1 MQVWK
6 IALLLL
12 MDVRVWLMTF
22 FVFVTLCPIHA
33 HAADVEEVPT
43 PKVPITCLLIDKASI
58 VIRRFEEPPYGRAN
72 VGHQIGAGSRY
83 VLSIRAWEDLG
94 QSDTSQLWKATLE
107 FAPVSAVMPLG
118 EVKHIPVSRSYFTY
132 GGLFWLNGGGYVWG
146 ENTIR
151 QVDLIRTKTGLEAV
165 INSPIGATGA
175 LSGAPVR
182 TRGAWRCNVVRRKVT
197 QLDLWEGKPE
207 TKFESF
213 HPAKTL
219 RPVDHL

>member
-1 MQVWK
+1 MQMRK
-6 IALLLL
+6 IVLPLSVSPRVCAGALFIFVTVCP
-12 MDVRVWLMTF
+12 VRVY
-22 FVFVTLCPIHA
+22 
-33 HAADVEEVPT
+33 AADVVEISA

-58 VIRRFEEPPYGRAN
+58 VINRFEEPEYGQAN
-72 VGHQIGAGSRY
+72 VGHQIGAGARS

-94 QSDTSQLWKATLE
+94 VSDTSQLWKATLE
-107 FAPVSAVMPLG
+107 FAPITAAMPLG
-118 EVKHIPVSRSYFTY
+118 RVKQIPVLRSYFTY

-165 INSPIGATGA
+165 INGPIAATGA
-175 LSGAPVR
+175 FDRSSTLMMGV
-182 TRGAWRCNVVRRKVT
+182 WRCNVVRRKVN
-197 QLDLWEGKPE
+197 QLDLWEGKPG